1 MKIRV
6 VRAVAGPPHGAS
18 VPVTDVIY
26 ALLRPWELALG

>member
-6 VRAVAGPPHGAS
+6 VGGGGRAPHGAS